1 YKLDADDIAKG
12 ALDPNN
18 LNIEDRIRQLLT
30 SERRWSSDFVVWVGK
45 WAGRRHPKKAKR
57 RKPAEP
63 TLQDYWPT
71 TLLQSCDLPLQGYD
85 LNDLQLTSGDLDDL
99 KLPDFGDLKLLPLW
113 PQPCDCGKYSA

>member
-1 YKLDADDIAKG
+1 MPRRKIGYVPLTNAEKQKRFRQKRNAVAKLAEQTVPLPYKLDADDIAKG

-71 TLLQSCDLPLQGYD
+71 TLLQSCDLPLQ
-85 LNDLQLTSGDLDDL
+85 
-99 KLPDFGDLKLLPLW
+99 
-113 PQPCDCGKYSA
+113 